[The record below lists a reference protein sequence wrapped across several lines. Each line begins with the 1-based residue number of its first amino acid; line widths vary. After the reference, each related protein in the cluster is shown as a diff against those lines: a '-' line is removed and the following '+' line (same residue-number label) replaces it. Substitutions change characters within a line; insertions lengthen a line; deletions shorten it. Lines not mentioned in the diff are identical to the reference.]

1 MIEFFSLLTPSI
13 LLVLVYMSVMF
24 GIGTVLRN
32 NGIVDVAWGLGFVC
46 IAWFTGIASGT
57 WGAPQIVVT
66 FLVTV
71 WGLRLAYHIGKRN
84 IGKAEDFRYAQWRKD
99 WGRWAIVRSFFQVYM
114 LQGLFMLIIAVPII
128 LINTVAI
135 SSGVMLA
142 SWIGLG
148 VWVVGFFFE
157 AVGDAQL
164 RRFLHS
170 PEHKGTLMTSGLWK
184 YTRHPNYFG
193 EAVMWWGIW
202 LFALGIPF
210 GWYAIVSPITITLL
224 VRFVSGVPML
234 EKKYAGRADW
244 EVYATRTNVFVPW
257 FPKT

>member
-1 MIEFFSLLTPSI
+1 MIEFFSLLAPSI

-32 NGIVDVAWGLGFVC
+32 NGIVDVAWGIGFVC
-46 IAWFTGIASGT
+46 VAWFTGITSGT
-57 WGAPQIVVT
+57 WWAPQIVVT
-66 FLVTV
+66 LLVTV

-84 IGKAEDFRYAQWRKD
+84 IGNAEDFRYAQWRKD
-99 WGRWAIVRSFFQVYM
+99 WGRWVTVRSFFQVYL
-114 LQGLFMLIIAVPII
+114 LQGLFMLIIAVPVV
-128 LINTVAI
+128 LVNASVVSVQMT
-135 SSGVMLA
+135 MA

-148 VWVVGFFFE
+148 VWVIGFLFE

-164 RRFLHS
+164 RTFIQS
-170 PEHKGTLMTSGLWK
+170 PEHRGKLMTTGLWK

-202 LFALGIPF
+202 LFVFGTPF
-210 GWYAIVSPITITLL
+210 WWYAIVSPITITVL
-224 VRFVSGVPML
+224 VRCVSGVPML
-234 EKKYAGRADW
+234 EKKYSGRADW
-244 EVYATRTNVFVPW
+244 KAYAGKTNAFVPW